1 MNEFNVQIK
10 RYSFANL
17 DVSEVINF
25 YRSFGYILIEDF
37 LTNETVINIKNIISE
52 LHKKE
57 VKNNEAF
64 KYADNVD
71 RVWNLVNKHILF
83 SELITNPLIST
94 LMNLIFDRDT
104 KHQKF
109 YLSSFQATIVRPE
122 AKAQALHI
130 DTPVPNPLPLWEIKA
145 NTIWLLDKFTDKNG
159 ATEIIPGS
167 HRYGRRPVDADI
179 NDHSG
184 IIKIQAPAGSLLI
197 TSGYLW
203 HRAGANL
210 SNSTRRALLGSF
222 ASSAFREISSEEDIV
237 RASLQNGM
245 FKMSEE
251 CWNIVGGRH
260 GIKRGYFK

>member
-1 MNEFNVQIK
+1 MNEYNVQLK

-17 DVSEVINF
+17 DVFEVFNF

-37 LTNETVINIKNIISE
+37 LTNDRVINIKKVISE

-64 KYADNVD
+64 EYADNVD

-109 YLSSFQATIVRPE
+109 YLSSFQATMVRPE

-130 DTPVPNPLPLWEIKA
+130 DTPVPNPLPMWEIKA

-167 HRYGRRPVDADI
+167 HKYGRRPVDADI

-210 SNSTRRALLGSF
+210 SNNTRNALLGSF
-222 ASSAFREISSEEDIV
+222 ASSAFREISSEEDII
-237 RASLQNGM
+237 RKSLKTKN
-245 FKMSEE
+245 FKMSDE
-251 CWNIVGGRH
+251 CWKLAGGFH
-260 GIKRGYFK
+260 GIK